1 MNTVVFTVFGIGV
14 SVKNIIGGVIL
25 AAIFALCSYAV
36 GFVID
41 GFVIDAKHK
50 VTAGFIVIASCVGVV
65 VAIFWL
71 TKFIG
76 YCFS

>member
-1 MNTVVFTVFGIGV
+1 MNALVFTIFGIGV

-36 GFVID
+36 GFVMD
-41 GFVIDAKHK
+41 AIDAKHK
-50 VTAGFIVIASCVGVV
+50 VTAGFIVIASSVGVV
-65 VAIFWL
+65 VAIIWL